1 MRFTRHSTTMFR
13 LLTVSARKLQSF
25 HVLNDAVSADWVAV
39 PAMDTIRKIICRA
52 SSRVFVGLPKCRDP
66 DYIELNAVRAGDI
79 KRMIPIIGMLP
90 NFLKP

>member
-1 MRFTRHSTTMFR
+1 
-13 LLTVSARKLQSF
+13 
-25 HVLNDAVSADWVAV
+25 
-39 PAMDTIRKIICRA
+39 MDTIRKIICRS

-66 DYIELNAVRAGDI
+66 DWIELNAVRAGDI